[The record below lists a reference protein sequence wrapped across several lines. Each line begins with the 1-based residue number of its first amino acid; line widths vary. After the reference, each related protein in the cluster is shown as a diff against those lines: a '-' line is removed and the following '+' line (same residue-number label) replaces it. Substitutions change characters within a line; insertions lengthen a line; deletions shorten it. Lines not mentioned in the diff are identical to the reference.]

1 MLLVFFY
8 RNVYLEG
15 MFSKFIKIFVIIKS
29 VLNYIIY
36 VFWEI

>member
-8 RNVYLEG
+8 RNVYSEG
-15 MFSKFIKIFVIIKS
+15 MFSKSIKIFVITKS

-36 VFWEI
+36 AFWEI